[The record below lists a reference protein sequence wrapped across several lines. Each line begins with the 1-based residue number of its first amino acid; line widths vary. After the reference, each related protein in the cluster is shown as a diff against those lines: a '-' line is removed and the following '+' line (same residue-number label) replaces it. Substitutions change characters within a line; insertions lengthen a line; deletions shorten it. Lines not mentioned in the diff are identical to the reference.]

1 MLLLTARVIIMPLI
15 FWLWGYTVWVKS
27 LEAPDFSRGSSHIYE
42 QQKEA
47 YEYALAYAQELVYLL
62 QKRITEIEKLEEAY
76 HRKFVSLAAALKKDV
91 AFMLKER
98 KLRELK
104 ESK

>member
-1 MLLLTARVIIMPLI
+1 MTTNYDQL
-15 FWLWGYTVWVKS
+15 VKES
-27 LEAPDFSRGSSHIYE
+27 QESGNHHITYIYE

-47 YEYALAYAQELVYLL
+47 YEYALAYAQEVVYLL

-76 HRKFVSLAAALKKDV
+76 HKKFVSLAAALKKDA

-104 ESK
+104 ENK

>member
-1 MLLLTARVIIMPLI
+1 MTTNYDQL
-15 FWLWGYTVWVKS
+15 VKES
-27 LEAPDFSRGSSHIYE
+27 KKLGNHHTTYIYE

-47 YEYALAYAQELVYLL
+47 YESGLAYAQEMVYLL
-62 QKRITEIEKLEEAY
+62 QKRINEIEEVEEAY
-76 HRKFVSLAAALKKDV
+76 HRKFVSLAAALKKDA

-98 KLRELK
+98 KMRELK